1 LPHHQK
7 KQRYAILKIDLISL
21 FYKSTAID
29 KVKEVIKN
37 NILQLIPSITP
48 YINRFIKGFICMI
61 IYVACWPILAFLA
74 GKLIP
79 AIGSGELST
88 VTNIIINSLVVF
100 LIQKTAQYGQDVYI
114 AKPSLEIS
122 EVMRQSLFSKI
133 HKIKMNF
140 INNIS
145 AGDITYR
152 LTEDADRV
160 SEVIYKT
167 FQDTLPCVLQL
178 LAVIIYMFYLDWSLT
193 ISTFILAPII
203 VLSVNNFGKRVLI
216 ASEKSQESTSDLAGL
231 IGESINGISTI
242 RSFAAENWIKGR
254 FNTRLRSNKKA
265 KYKTLKLLAIQHP
278 IVGFIEAF
286 GILAILG
293 LGALRINLGLLN
305 SEEFSSFF
313 AAILML
319 IDPISHISTNF
330 NEYKQAEASLK
341 RLKKINMQPMEKDEQ
356 NLEKIAKI
364 NGKIEFNHVSFEYKK
379 DNEVLKDITLKISK
393 GQVIAFVGSSG
404 AGKSTMMSLILKF
417 ISPKIG
423 DIYIDDKN
431 ISSISSIDIRS
442 NIALVQQQ
450 PFLFSGRIVDVI
462 KMGRNFSEED
472 VIKSAKIANAHEFIL
487 KLPSKYETNITERG
501 SNFSGGQIQ
510 RLAIARAILGNPS
523 ILLLDEATSALD
535 SDSEAEVQKGLNQA
549 MNNRTVI
556 IVAHRLSTTQGADK
570 IVVFDKGKI
579 VDSGKHIDLFNKNG
593 IYKELCE
600 KQLIKVT

>member
-1 LPHHQK
+1 
-7 KQRYAILKIDLISL
+7 
-21 FYKSTAID
+21 
-29 KVKEVIKN
+29 
-37 NILQLIPSITP
+37 
-48 YINRFIKGFICMI
+48 MI

-88 VTNIIINSLVVF
+88 VTNIIINSLIVF

-254 FNTRLRSNKKA
+254 FNTRLRSNKQA

-341 RLKKINMQPMEKDEQ
+341 RLKKIHMQPMEKDER
-356 NLEKIAKI
+356 NLEKISKI

-431 ISSISSIDIRS
+431 IRSISSIDIRS

-450 PFLFSGRIVDVI
+450 PFLFSGRIIDVI
-462 KMGRNFSEED
+462 KMGRDFSDDD

-487 KLPSKYETNITERG
+487 KLPRKYETNITERG

-579 VDSGKHIDLFNKNG
+579 VDSGKHIDLFNKDG

-600 KQLIKVT
+600 KQLIKIT

>member
-1 LPHHQK
+1 MPHHQK

-122 EVMRQSLFSKI
+122 EVMRQNLFSKI

-254 FNTRLRSNKKA
+254 FNTRLRSNKQA

-341 RLKKINMQPMEKDEQ
+341 RLKKINMQPMEKDER

-450 PFLFSGRIVDVI
+450 PFLFSGRIIDVI
-462 KMGRNFSEED
+462 KMGRDFSEDD

-579 VDSGKHIDLFNKNG
+579 VDSGKHIDLFNKDG

>member
-1 LPHHQK
+1 MPRLQK

-88 VTNIIINSLVVF
+88 VTNIIINSLIVF

-254 FNTRLRSNKKA
+254 FNTRLRSNKQA

-341 RLKKINMQPMEKDEQ
+341 RLKKINMQPMEKDER
-356 NLEKIAKI
+356 NLDKIAKI
-364 NGKIEFNHVSFEYKK
+364 NGNIEFNHVSFEYKK

-417 ISPKIG
+417 ISPKTG

-431 ISSISSIDIRS
+431 IRSISSIDIRS

-450 PFLFSGRIVDVI
+450 PFLFSGRIIDVI
-462 KMGRNFSEED
+462 KMGRNFSEDD